1 MSGERQVMPSDAF
14 ASLGGGRIAYVRPLN
29 PDQAR
34 GLFPSLPPVASD
46 LELWALLAA
55 DGSPIMLADSREAVV
70 MNARE
75 NDLETM
81 SLQ

>member
-1 MSGERQVMPSDAF
+1 MTSEKNAMSNEVF
-14 ASLGGGRIAYVRPLN
+14 AGLGGGRIAYVRPLN
-29 PDQAR
+29 ADQAR
-34 GLFPSLPPVASD
+34 GLFPSLPPVAPD

-75 NDLETM
+75 NELETM